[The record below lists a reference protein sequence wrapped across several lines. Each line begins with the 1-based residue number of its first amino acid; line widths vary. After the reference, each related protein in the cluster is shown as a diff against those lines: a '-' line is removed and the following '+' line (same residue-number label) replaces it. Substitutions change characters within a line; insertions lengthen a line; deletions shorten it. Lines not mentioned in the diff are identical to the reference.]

1 MIVNVRICV
10 CVFIYHDPIYNSLSS
25 QGDPKKKCFC
35 AVKITFDNG
44 GVW

>member
-1 MIVNVRICV
+1 MIVNVRMRV
-10 CVFIYHDPIYNSLSS
+10 CVFIYHDPVYNSLSS

-35 AVKITFDNG
+35 AVKIHLITV